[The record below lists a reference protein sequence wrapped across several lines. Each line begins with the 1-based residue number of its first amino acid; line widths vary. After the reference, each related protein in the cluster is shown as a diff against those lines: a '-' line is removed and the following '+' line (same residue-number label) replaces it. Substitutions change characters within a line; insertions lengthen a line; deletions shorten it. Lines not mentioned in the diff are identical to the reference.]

1 MNYIYIGKIVNTHGI
16 KGELRIISDFY
27 EKELIFKSGFKLY
40 ITPLYIEEEIT
51 SYRRHKNFDQ
61 VILKNYS
68 NINEVLKYVGS
79 SVYINRDDLNFD
91 DNEYL
96 LQDLIGYDVY
106 DEDNYL
112 GKVKEITNNNNILL
126 KISGNKE
133 FFIPFIDEFIEN
145 VDVVNKRIETI
156 NGGEFII

>member
-27 EKELIFKSGFKLY
+27 EKDLIFKSGFKLY

-51 SYRRHKNFDQ
+51 SYRRHKNYDQ

-79 SVYINRDDLNFD
+79 SVYVNRDELNLGED
-91 DNEYL
+91 EYL
-96 LQDLIGYDVY
+96 LQDLIGYEVY
-106 DEDNYL
+106 DNVKYL
-112 GKVKEITNNNNILL
+112 GKVKEITNNKNVLL
-126 KISGNKE
+126 KVSGKKD
-133 FFIPFIDEFIEN
+133 FFIPFIDEFIGK
-145 VDVVNKRIETI
+145 VDLKNRRIDTI
-156 NGGEFII
+156 NGGELII